1 MSDIT
6 AAWTT
11 MVDRLEPFMS
21 PSWTKNAREH
31 GQHPWIRLVLLVDA
45 HDLLCKPGATEKI
58 AMTMGDLAD
67 GREDAQRDGWRAI
80 ADIARDERITV
91 ISALVDES
99 PPLLTPEL
107 IGFFERSVEPSA
119 HFR

>member
-1 MSDIT
+1 MSD
-6 AAWTT
+6 AAAGWTSL
-11 MVDRLEPFMS
+11 VGRLEPFMS
-21 PSWTKNAREH
+21 SEWNRNAREH
-31 GQHPWIRLVLLVDA
+31 GGHPWIRLVLLVDA
-45 HDLLCKPGATEKI
+45 HDLLCRPGPTEKI
-58 AMTMGDLAD
+58 AMTMADLAD
-67 GREDAQRDGWRAI
+67 GREDVQKAGWQAI
-80 ADIARDERITV
+80 ADHARDERIAI